1 MTDAPPGPT
10 DATAPPAPAGGAP
23 VDGAQVVRRQGRRR
37 REQRKVAVAQ
47 GVVVALL
54 VGALVA
60 LGVVGYRSALR
71 ITGGGGDKVTDPALP
86 GYTAEVRPT
95 PVDLVAF
102 TSPDGRLAAAALF
115 VGGPGGKGGTVVPVP
130 STLTLW
136 NYEDSPPAPAF
147 AVFADGG
154 IDSLRSRLGAELTFG
169 LTGASTVPS
178 SALRILAEAA
188 GPVTVELSEPVLE
201 GTTDQNQAVKFPAGK
216 VTLDAAGFEEFLTFS
231 GYREPEV
238 NRVLRSQQAWEVLL
252 GQLGAASSDGA
263 AGASSTTVDGP
274 VPSLPDLGES
284 AGTGEPPFAEVV
296 AALLTGEVR
305 LDGLPLQRLP
315 LNNIERVVL
324 YRIDQDAM
332 PKWVPQVV
340 PFPTSAF
347 PGQRAKVRLMRGT
360 TDKGVLRSVSP
371 KVVEAGGEVTTV
383 GNAASFD
390 VATSQ
395 VRYQNPDAK
404 DAAVAIGELLGA
416 EVVATQDD
424 LGGADVEVVV
434 GSDLST

>member
-1 MTDAPPGPT
+1 
-10 DATAPPAPAGGAP
+10 
-23 VDGAQVVRRQGRRR
+23 VVRRQSRRR
-37 REQRKVAVAQ
+37 KEQRKVAVAQ

-71 ITGGGGDKVTDPALP
+71 ITGGGGDVVTDPALP

-95 PVDLVAF
+95 PVALVAF
-102 TSPDGRLAAAALF
+102 TSADGRLAAAVLC

-136 NYEDSPPAPAF
+136 NYEDSPPAAAF
-147 AVFADGG
+147 EVFADGG
-154 IDSLRSRLGAELTFG
+154 IDALRARLGSDLTFG

-178 SALRILAEAA
+178 TALRKLAEAA
-188 GPVTVELSEPVLE
+188 GPLTIELSEPVLE
-201 GTTDQNQAVKFPAGK
+201 GATDENQAVKYPAGK

-231 GYREPEV
+231 GYREPEA
-238 NRVLRSQQAWEVLL
+238 NRVLRSQRAWEVLL
-252 GQLGAASSDGA
+252 SQLGATS
-263 AGASSTTVDGP
+263 AGSSTTTVAGLA
-274 VPSLPDLGES
+274 PSVPDLGES
-284 AGTGEPPFAEVV
+284 AGTGEPPFSEVL
-296 AALLTGEVR
+296 AALLAGEVR

-315 LNNIERVVL
+315 LNNSQRVVL
-324 YRIDQDAM
+324 FRVDQDAL

-347 PGQRAKVRLMRGT
+347 PGQRARVRLLRGT

-383 GNAASFD
+383 GNAESFD
-390 VATSQ
+390 IATSQ

-404 DAAVAIGELLGA
+404 DAADAIGELLGA
-416 EVVATQDD
+416 EVVAIPKD
-424 LGGADVEVVV
+424 LFGADVEVVV